1 MVGKRKAADLIARV
15 TKIAK
20 EEEESKKKSEE
31 EQNPLVE
38 EGGKRLNEEEEY
50 AKEVEEMLG
59 LGQTADETKEE
70 YVTRIEQTTSKSDK
84 VFEYLFFRRSLP
96 SMISEEEKKLI
107 EEVEDELGVNL
118 ADATMINPQTSKR
131 GSSTPLLD
139 AIGYKNGKNYMNI
152 LAPPVTKCVLCHRD
166 LTKNHNASQVVRLT
180 LEGPVVATKY
190 IWRCRNCPQ
199 FINGD
204 IAFHPDKYGNPV
216 TGYKFY
222 AENLGV
228 SVEEGSS
235 EVYFDSLLVKSHMAE
250 LQHGWMSAIAKAES
264 YNETFLETAKV
275 ESFKLFLKY
284 NPQVGVHFKKKSKG
298 AENELED
305 EDLNKMFEMKR
316 KSLSTVLVRSEIKRE
331 VIERGLDLILG
342 PKEQNGKNISYKD
355 SVNEFMVQVDELRR
369 TEVYPHENCSKA
381 CADRGCKW
389 VLAVD
394 GLWKLRFKIC
404 MWNTEHSYPTEI
416 TDYLPNACPN
426 APADAQAFCTEHC
439 EIVKKLNKPTKL
451 TDFINVC
458 GADPK
463 AMTKEGQSK
472 MRTVLASMAKDAAK
486 LEKGNHAKNG
496 FSDAQGTSYL
506 LRNKA
511 IANQTNMKPDKN
523 EEDCRKDTGEK
534 GIHKHSRSRGV
545 FMSVSGG
552 GIIRNWAPLFKS
564 EGAAQVGLL
573 TTSFLHSYLKSEIP
587 NPVEWSNFSLSYDNM
602 CHIDEL
608 KLLNKPLSLPA
619 PFDKMWGSINKVI
632 DPLHIRNHT
641 REKCQQLY
649 SPKSV
654 TSKYPE
660 ANMMQCEQTFAWLGR
675 YKKILNSTPKTTFQF
690 LLHRLV
696 VGRNSYTE
704 RCYKDGKRPLL
715 PAAKVFKDQ

>member
-1 MVGKRKAADLIARV
+1 MGKRKAADLIARV

-96 SMISEEEKKLI
+96 SMLSEEEKKVI

-166 LTKNHNASQVVRLT
+166 LTKNNNASQVVRLT

-284 NPQVGVHFKKKSKG
+284 NPQVGVHFRKKSKG
-298 AENELED
+298 AENELEED

-331 VIERGLDLILG
+331 VIERGLDLLLG

-355 SVNEFMVQVDELRR
+355 SVNEFMVKVDELRR
-369 TEVYPHENCSKA
+369 KEVYPHENCSKA

-439 EIVKKLNKPTKL
+439 EIVKKN
-451 TDFINVC
+451 
-458 GADPK
+458 
-463 AMTKEGQSK
+463 
-472 MRTVLASMAKDAAK
+472 
-486 LEKGNHAKNG
+486 
-496 FSDAQGTSYL
+496 
-506 LRNKA
+506 
-511 IANQTNMKPDKN
+511 
-523 EEDCRKDTGEK
+523 
-534 GIHKHSRSRGV
+534 
-545 FMSVSGG
+545 
-552 GIIRNWAPLFKS
+552 
-564 EGAAQVGLL
+564 
-573 TTSFLHSYLKSEIP
+573 
-587 NPVEWSNFSLSYDNM
+587 
-602 CHIDEL
+602 
-608 KLLNKPLSLPA
+608 
-619 PFDKMWGSINKVI
+619 
-632 DPLHIRNHT
+632 
-641 REKCQQLY
+641 
-649 SPKSV
+649 
-654 TSKYPE
+654 
-660 ANMMQCEQTFAWLGR
+660 
-675 YKKILNSTPKTTFQF
+675 
-690 LLHRLV
+690 
-696 VGRNSYTE
+696 
-704 RCYKDGKRPLL
+704 
-715 PAAKVFKDQ
+715 